1 MCADVQKKGNSF
13 LFHLID
19 CQWIQ
24 CRRKVQ
30 SSRKLRFLH
39 GDHALKDKSKKFN
52 HLILPVN
59 YWSTLIILLR
69 LIIVLGSRFT
79 NSQLL

>member
-1 MCADVQKKGNSF
+1 MQMCKKGNSF

-39 GDHALKDKSKKFN
+39 GDHALKHKSRKFN
-52 HLILPVN
+52 HYIECV
-59 YWSTLIILLR
+59 YG
-69 LIIVLGSRFT
+69 IIVLGNRFT

>member
-39 GDHALKDKSKKFN
+39 GDHALKNKSRKFN
-52 HLILPVN
+52 HYIYRMCLWN
-59 YWSTLIILLR
+59 YSPR
-69 LIIVLGSRFT
+69 
-79 NSQLL
+79 Q

>member
-1 MCADVQKKGNSF
+1 MCRCAKKGNSF

-30 SSRKLRFLH
+30 SSRKLGFLH
-39 GDHALKDKSKKFN
+39 GDHALKHKSRKFN
-52 HLILPVN
+52 HYILYRMCLWDYSP
-59 YWSTLIILLR
+59 R
-69 LIIVLGSRFT
+69 
-79 NSQLL
+79 Q